1 MKPKSLRL
9 AGEEHMSTITVPSA
23 CGEGLAQEVEQVFRE
38 HAQMMY
44 RSAFSVTG
52 SRQDAEDV
60 LQNVFLKLLQRE
72 TPIEFRVNPKGYL
85 YRAAVNRALDTVRSR
100 KQRNFTSNVE
110 GLAAA
115 STAEPSVDQSDTT
128 RRLLT
133 ALAQLRPRA
142 VEVLILHYEHDY
154 STAQIAAMLGTSP
167 SVIAVTLFRARAR
180 LKKLMLRAAS
190 STGDNQ

>member
-1 MKPKSLRL
+1 
-9 AGEEHMSTITVPSA
+9 MSTVTVPSA
-23 CGEGLAQEVEQVFRE
+23 GGGVLTQELEEVFRE

-72 TPIEFRVNPKGYL
+72 TPVEFRTNPKGYL

-100 KQRNFTSNVE
+100 KERNFTSDVE
-110 GLAAA
+110 RLVA
-115 STAEPSVDQSDTT
+115 SAPGPTAGESEGT
-128 RRLLT
+128 RRLLA

-142 VEVLILHYEHDY
+142 IEVLILYYQHDY
-154 STAQIAAMLGTSP
+154 STAEIAALLGTSQ
-167 SVIAVTLFRARAR
+167 STIAVTLYRARAR
-180 LKKLMLRAAS
+180 LKKFILRAAS
-190 STGDNQ
+190 LPGGNR